1 MLLNLLS
8 DKKLFALRGRINFKK
23 GIESAAFI
31 LYNVIDK
38 RRKPKKGNY
47 IMGITAKEIKNIA
60 VIGHSGE
67 GKTTL
72 CEAMLFNAGAID
84 RMGKVAEGTSV
95 MDYDEA
101 EKAKG
106 ISVYA
111 SVAHLDWKGI
121 KINLLDL
128 PGFYDFEGERHEGLA
143 VCGGAVLVIGANGVL
158 PIGAES
164 VVNYCLKLGKP
175 LIIFIN
181 GMDKPNADYAGTVA
195 ALKEKYAGKI
205 APIQIPVMQDG
216 KMVGYV
222 NSFREKA
229 YEFSTSGPK
238 EIPVP
243 ENLKEQMDAMQDRLV
258 ETAAENDDLLLDK
271 YFEQG
276 GLTKADAVHGIRK
289 GIATGNV
296 IPIMAGSALNN
307 RGVINLLDEIVTYMP
322 TANEHRNVYATDVA
336 ADELVHVDCE
346 ENGLLAAQVFKTVY
360 DPYSGKL
367 NYIKIYRGKL
377 KTGDVVYNA
386 DTGKEERIGQIFT
399 LMGKKCELVTELT
412 AGDIGAVNKLTATDT
427 NNTLCALGTNLRF
440 DPVRFPRPAL
450 SMAVKAANKGE
461 EDKVFSGLN
470 KMREEDYTFSVTKNA
485 ETGELILSGQG
496 ETHLEL
502 LTAKLKSR
510 FGISTVL
517 SEPRIPYR
525 ETIRAVAS
533 ADGKHKKQSG
543 GHGQYGHCK
552 VRFEPCAGEFEF
564 GDEVVGG
571 AVPKQYIPA
580 VEKGLRECLAHG
592 VLAGYPVTGVRAVL
606 YDGSYHDVDSSEMAF
621 KAAAALA
628 FKEGMKNADPVLLEP
643 VMKLKVAVNG
653 EYLGG
658 VMGDI
663 SKRRGRISDS
673 RTDGD
678 ITTVIA
684 EVPLSEIAKYAT
696 DLRGLTRGQG
706 RFTSE
711 LLRYEEVPPQLAEK
725 IISASKTE

>member
-1 MLLNLLS
+1 
-8 DKKLFALRGRINFKK
+8 
-23 GIESAAFI
+23 
-31 LYNVIDK
+31 
-38 RRKPKKGNY
+38 
-47 IMGITAKEIKNIA
+47 MGITAKEIKNIA

-72 CEAMLFNAGAID
+72 CEAMLFNAGVID
-84 RMGKVAEGTSV
+84 RQGRVEDGSTV

-101 EKAKG
+101 EKAKKM
-106 ISVYA
+106 SVYV
-111 SVAHLDWKGI
+111 SVAHLNWKGI

-143 VCGGAVLVIGANGVL
+143 ACGGAVLVIGANGVL

-195 ALKEKYAGKI
+195 ALKEKYAGKL
-205 APIQIPVMQDG
+205 APIQIPIMRDG
-216 KMVGYV
+216 KMTGYI
-222 NSFREKA
+222 NAIQEKA
-229 YEFSTSGPK
+229 YEFSTKGPV
-238 EIPVP
+238 EIAVP
-243 ENLKEQMDAMQDRLV
+243 DDLKQQMDDMQNSLV

-289 GIATGNV
+289 GIATCKV
-296 IPIMAGSALNN
+296 IPVMAGSAANN

-322 TANEHRNVYATDVA
+322 NADERRNAYATDVA
-336 ADELVHVDCE
+336 ADELVHIDCE
-346 ENGLLAAQVFKTVY
+346 EDGPFAAQVFKTTY
-360 DPYSGKL
+360 GPYTGKL
-367 NYIKIYRGKL
+367 NYIKIFRGRL
-377 KTGDVVYNA
+377 KTGDTVFNA
-386 DTGKEERIGQIFT
+386 STGKEERIGQIFT
-399 LMGKKCELVTELT
+399 LAGKKCEQVAELT
-412 AGDIGAVNKLTATDT
+412 AGDIGAVNKLVSTDT
-427 NNTLCALGTNLRF
+427 NHTLCASGTNILF
-440 DPVRFPRPAL
+440 DPIRFPRPCL
-450 SMAVKAANKGE
+450 SMAVFAATKGE
-461 EDKVFSGLN
+461 EDKVFTGLG
-470 KMREEDYTFSVTKNA
+470 KMREEDYTFSVVKNA

-496 ETHLEL
+496 ETHIEL

-510 FGISTVL
+510 FGIATVL
-517 SEPRIPYR
+517 KEPRIPYR
-525 ETIRAVAS
+525 ETIRKVAS
-533 ADGKHKKQSG
+533 AEGKHKKQSG

-552 VRFEPCAGEFEF
+552 VRFEPFDGDFEF

-580 VEKGLRECLAHG
+580 VEKGLRECLSRG

-628 FKEGMKNADPVLLEP
+628 FREGIKNASPVLLEP
-643 VMKLKVAVNG
+643 VVKLKAAVAG
-653 EYLGG
+653 EYLGA

-663 SKRRGRISDS
+663 SKRRGRILESA
-673 RTDGD
+673 TDGD
-678 ITTVIA
+678 ITTVVA

-696 DLRGLTRGQG
+696 DLRSMTRGQG
-706 RFTSE
+706 RFSTE
-711 LLRYEEVPPQLAEK
+711 FLRYEELPPALAEK
-725 IISASKTE
+725 VIAANKE